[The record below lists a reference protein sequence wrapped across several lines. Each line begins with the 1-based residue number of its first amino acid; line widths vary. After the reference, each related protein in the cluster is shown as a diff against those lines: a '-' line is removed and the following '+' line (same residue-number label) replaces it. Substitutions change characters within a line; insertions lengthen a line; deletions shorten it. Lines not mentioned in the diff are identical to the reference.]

1 MPDFTKLAAYLNSF
15 DKSSSSYDLV
25 CFLKTKIADDFND
38 SSTVNNGED
47 DNLEDN
53 DITMTTPGQQAS
65 SNTEGEIMGGAF
77 KELDALNQIDEEK
90 TQISVDT
97 GKSESRKAVNSTQ
110 SFGDNSQNQ
119 KQASLYS
126 QLLKKYKLNAHHDR
140 R

>member
-25 CFLKTKIADDFND
+25 CFLKTKIANDFED
-38 SSTVNNGED
+38 TSTVNNGED
-47 DNLEDN
+47 DDLEDN
-53 DITMTTPGQQAS
+53 DITMNTPEQQAS

-77 KELDALNQIDEEK
+77 KELDVLNQIDKEK
-90 TQISVDT
+90 DQISVDT
-97 GKSESRKAVNSTQ
+97 GKSESTKSVNSTQ

-126 QLLKKYKLNAHHDR
+126 KLLKKYKLNGNNDGR
-140 R
+140 